1 MVSTILGPNGS
12 PYRNGSNG
20 HKPRQE
26 LIAALGLTA
35 PRRKRS
41 GNIDASYDAA
51 RDTTDFANY
60 WANADRLDA
69 DSANSKAVRS
79 KLVSRSRYE
88 TANNGFVDGI
98 HQTFATDVIG
108 RGPTL
113 RMQTEDQEFNQKVE
127 AAFAKWAKAA
137 QLRRKLWCMCHAKTQ
152 DGEAFGVL
160 RGNPRLRGLVKLDIA
175 LIETEQCQSPMLAFN
190 QAGKID
196 GITFDEFGNPIS
208 YDVLKH
214 HPGGMATGS
223 FTTQPEE
230 VPARFML
237 HWFLMRRPGQHR
249 AVPEFRSTLNVGAGS
264 RRFREATLAAA
275 ETAADIAAAIKTD
288 MPPNDDDAGVVPLS
302 TVPFEKRMMVALP
315 NKYDITQMRA
325 EHPNATYEEFSR
337 AQINEMARPKS
348 MPINKAM
355 CDSSKHNFASGR
367 LDHITYF
374 EMIDNVERED
384 CNDLVMEPLF
394 DVWWSEAVSA
404 YGWDADAFEIP
415 DHSWD
420 WPCHAVEN
428 EESAASARDKNLR
441 NGSLS
446 YSEAA
451 TEEGADFEE
460 RIVLMARDY
469 GVTVD
474 EMRKLLMQ
482 NTFYLAFQ
490 AQAGLQ
496 NNQGQQT
503 TTTTD

>member
-1 MVSTILGPNGS
+1 MVSTILGTNGK
-12 PYRNGSNG
+12 PYQNGSNG
-20 HKPRQE
+20 HKPRKE
-26 LIAALGLTA
+26 LMAALNM
-35 PRRKRS
+35 PRRNRGK
-41 GNIDASYDAA
+41 IDATYDAA

-60 WANADRLDA
+60 WANSDRLDA

-98 HQTFATDVIG
+98 HQTYATDVIG
-108 RGPTL
+108 RGPAL
-113 RMQTEDQEFNQKVE
+113 RMQEPSQEFNQEVE
-127 AAFAKWAKAA
+127 AKWKKWAKVA

-160 RGNPRLRGLVKLDIA
+160 RRNPKISGQVKLDIA
-175 LIETEQCQSPMLAFN
+175 LIETEQCQSPMMSFN
-190 QAGKID
+190 EVNRID
-196 GITFDEFGNPIS
+196 GITFDEFGNAEN
-208 YDVLKH
+208 YDLLKF
-214 HPGGMATGS
+214 HPGGQFQGS
-223 FTTQPEE
+223 FTSQAEQ
-230 VPARFML
+230 VPARFVL
-237 HWFLMRRPGQHR
+237 HWFLLRRPGQHR

-288 MPPNDDDAGVVPLS
+288 MPPNEDDSGVVPMS

-315 NKYDITQMRA
+315 NKYDITQMKA
-325 EHPNATYEEFSR
+325 EHPNATYEEFNR

-374 EMIDNVERED
+374 ESIDYVERED
-384 CNDLVMEPLF
+384 CNDLVLEPLF
-394 DVWWSEAVSA
+394 AMWWQEAVEA
-404 YGWDADAFEIP
+404 YGWDADGKELP
-415 DHSWD
+415 EHSWD
-420 WPCHAVEN
+420 WPSHAVEN

-460 RIVLMARDY
+460 RIILMARDY
-469 GVTVD
+469 GITVD

-496 NNQGQQT
+496 NSQRPAQEQEAAQ
-503 TTTTD
+503 